1 MEKFSELTEPLR
13 IVIFCGGFGTRMW
26 PMSRLSYP
34 KQFQPLLGD
43 KSFFRESIER
53 VRLTFKP
60 EDIFVAV
67 SREHVDW
74 VEKQAKEIPKENIIV
89 EPERR
94 DTLGAV
100 AYSTAYIDKKYPSSL
115 MAIIWGADH
124 LVREKERFNRLLRS
138 AAGVC
143 QDNEVICKVDVKP
156 DSPTTA
162 LGWIKIGKEIGRI
175 AGCRVFEFKKHIEKP
190 NLETAE
196 KMFKKGGYLINTGY
210 FVGRTSVILSL
221 LKKYN
226 PECFSHIAKIKEA
239 IGTKEAKEVLLK
251 EYPQIEKTSFDYG
264 FFEKVPAGSM
274 YEIPSELGWYDVGTW
289 DLLYEALAVGER
301 QNITKGDIY
310 IAESHGNIV
319 YLPNGKIAA
328 VINVNNL
335 VIIDT
340 KDGLLV
346 CQRGNSKEVKKFV
359 EYLKE
364 KEKKEYL

>member
-13 IVIFCGGFGTRMW
+13 VVVFCGGFGTRMW
-26 PMSRLSYP
+26 PMSRQAYP

-60 EDIFVAV
+60 EDIFISV
-67 SREHVDW
+67 SAEHVDW
-74 VEKQAKEIPKENIIV
+74 VKKQAPEIPQENIIV

-100 AYSTAYIDKKYPSSL
+100 AYSAAFVDKRFPSSL
-115 MAIIWGADH
+115 VAFVWGADH
-124 LVREKERFNRLLRS
+124 LVREKEKFNRLLRD

-143 QDNEVICKVDVKP
+143 QDHEAICKVDVKP

-162 LGWIKIGKEIGRI
+162 LGWIKIGKEIGTI
-175 AGCRVFEFKKHIEKP
+175 AGCRVFEFEKHIEKP
-190 NLETAE
+190 DPETAE
-196 KMFKKGGYLINTGY
+196 TMFKKKDYLINTGY
-210 FVGRTSVILSL
+210 FVSRTSVILSL
-221 LKKYN
+221 LERYN
-226 PECFSHIAKIKEA
+226 PECFKHIVKIKEA
-239 IGTKEAKEVLLK
+239 IGTRDEEKVLKK
-251 EYPQIEKTSFDYG
+251 EYSQIAKTSFDYG
-264 FFEKVPAGSM
+264 FFEKVPPGSM

-289 DLLYEALAVGER
+289 DLLYEALAIGQR
-301 QNITKGDIY
+301 QNITKGDVY
-310 IAESHGNIV
+310 ISESHGNIV
-319 YLPNGKIAA
+319 YLPNGKTAA
-328 VINVNNL
+328 IINVDNL
-335 VIIDT
+335 VIVDT

-346 CQRGNSKEVKKFV
+346 CQRGSSKEVKKFV